1 MSNSTQTA
9 NDKQNTTPSASSTPR
24 QSLNGHAPS
33 SLGSLEL
40 EDDGEAIAVP
50 KDVLDDLASLV
61 ISSEETVLA
70 GTREIVTNV
79 AVRKPKKDE
88 FFRTHPTAH
97 YGPCA
102 VFEVKAQMNTENYL
116 VVPAVWNVFKNDLLK
131 SHAKKVV
138 LRVSITRGGLIFLNP
153 IVAQDPLSKSN
164 EYNDTARELAIAAV
178 TNWVR
183 QEADLSQGKYRV
195 WVAEGVLGEPVWPA
209 FDLPELVKK
218 AFKGR
223 VIASAS
229 HELLEQLRGKV

>member
-1 MSNSTQTA
+1 MSYSAQPT
-9 NDKQNTTPSASSTPR
+9 NDKHNNAPVGPGPAHMGA
-24 QSLNGHAPS
+24 NGQTLPD
-33 SLGSLEL
+33 LDGLEL
-40 EDDGEAIAVP
+40 EAGEDAIAAP
-50 KDVLDDLASLV
+50 KDVLDDIASLV

-102 VFEVKAQMNTENYL
+102 IFEVKVQMSTESYL
-116 VVPAVWNVFKNDLLK
+116 IVPAVWNVFKGDLLK
-131 SHAKKVV
+131 SHARKVV

-164 EYNDTARELAIAAV
+164 EYNDTARESAIAAV

-195 WVAEGVLGEPVWPA
+195 WVAEGVLGKPVWPA
-209 FDLPELVKK
+209 FDLPELIKK